1 MNFELKRATIQDVHN
16 IQTIGRETFFET
28 FHENN
33 DKQTMQHYLQQAFSE
48 EKLLIEINNQ
58 QSIFKLLYVDNQLAG
73 YLKVNE
79 GNAQT
84 DAIAENALEVER
96 IYLLRA
102 FQNMGLGKA
111 LMNEAILI
119 AQQLQ
124 KSNIWLGVWEKN
136 ENAIAFYEMQGFVK
150 TSTHTFMFGDEAQ
163 QDYIMVKKL
172 G

>member
-1 MNFELKRATIQDVHN
+1 MIFEIKRATVQDVHS
-16 IQTIGRETFFET
+16 IQTIGRETFYET

-33 DKQTMQHYLQQAFSE
+33 DEYTMQHYLQQAFSQ
-48 EKLLIEINNQ
+48 EKLLVEIKNQ
-58 QSIFKLLYVDNQLAG
+58 QSIFKLLYVDKQLAG

-84 DAIAENALEVER
+84 DTIADNALEVER

-102 FQNMGLGKA
+102 FQNKGLGKV

-119 AQQLQ
+119 ARQLR
-124 KSNIWLGVWEKN
+124 KSSIWLGVWEKN
-136 ENAIAFYEMQGFVK
+136 ENAIAFYEKQGFVK
-150 TSTHTFMFGDEAQ
+150 TSTHTFMFGEEAQ